1 MGLRTKVVA
10 ATPLITV
17 IIYLLLGFCA
27 DAWHPGWVV
36 FLAIPIVPIILGTVT
51 YGALYPVLVVI
62 AYLVMGLVW
71 EIWHPGW
78 IIFLTI
84 PVVEIFLPKNKVIFK
99 RNKQKNSK
107 RKIFVYDE
115 EDEIL

>member
-1 MGLRTKVVA
+1 MGLRAKVVA

-99 RNKQKNSK
+99 RNKQKNAK
-107 RKIFVYDE
+107 RKIFFYDE